1 MSELVTTDLVPL
13 QPAATAP
20 LLSVR
25 NMTKAFPIRG
35 GLLKRQVGSVQAV
48 DGVNFDVYP
57 GETFGLVGESGC
69 GKSTVSRLVLR
80 LIEPDAGRIRF
91 EGRDLLALDANALRA
106 FRRKAQ
112 IIFQDPY
119 ASLNPRMTVNQ
130 ILTEPLAL
138 HDLVPTDRRRARV
151 DELLRLVGLEPRFA
165 RRYPHEFSGG
175 QRQRIAIARAL
186 AVEPKLIICDEPVSA
201 LDVSIRSQILN
212 LLRDLQDRLGLSY
225 IFVSH
230 DLAVV
235 KHIADRVAVMNL
247 GGIVETADT
256 RSLFASPRHPY
267 SRALLSAIPVPKPQ
281 AKRSRM
287 LLQGEMPS
295 ALNPPSGCRFHTRC
309 PHTLERCRTEMPHLL
324 VDASG
329 HATACHRVAELPPA
343 DAIVPSDGGF
353 SPTLEKLVAA
363 FSTREAVPGPGVGI
377 MDALPPAGV

>member
-1 MSELVTTDLVPL
+1 MALLEVENLVK
-13 QPAATAP
+13 QFAADRNLFGRPTAF
-20 LLSVR
+20 V
-25 NMTKAFPIRG
+25 K
-35 GLLKRQVGSVQAV
+35 AV
-48 DGVNFDVYP
+48 DGVSFRVDA
-57 GETFGLVGESGC
+57 GETLALVGESGC
-69 GKSTVSRLVLR
+69 GKSTVSRLALR

-91 EGRDLLALDANALRA
+91 EGHDLLALDANELRA
-106 FRRKAQ
+106 FRRQAQ

-119 ASLNPRMTVNQ
+119 ASLNPRMTVGQ
-130 ILTEPLAL
+130 ILSEPLAL
-138 HDLVPTDRRRARV
+138 HNLVPQAGRRARV
-151 DELLRLVGLEPRFA
+151 EEILTLVGLEPRFA

-212 LLRDLQDRLGLSY
+212 LLRDLQQRLGLSY

-247 GGIVETADT
+247 GSIVETAET
-256 RSLFASPRHPY
+256 QALFAAPRHPY
-267 SRALLSAIPVPKPQ
+267 SRALLSAIPVPRPR

-295 ALNPPSGCRFHTRC
+295 ALNPPNGCRFHTRC
-309 PHTLERCRTEMPHLL
+309 PFAIDRCRIEAPQLIA
-324 VDASG
+324 DASG

-343 DAIVPSDGGF
+343 EAILPSDGGL
-353 SPTLEKLVAA
+353 SPALEKLVAA
-363 FSTREAVPGPGVGI
+363 FSGAEERGVASGVGVNG
-377 MDALPPAGV
+377 A

>member
-1 MSELVTTDLVPL
+1 MALLEVENLVKHFVAERSVFGRP
-13 QPAATAP
+13 TAYI
-20 LLSVR
+20 
-25 NMTKAFPIRG
+25 K
-35 GLLKRQVGSVQAV
+35 AV
-48 DGVNFDVYP
+48 DGVSFCVEA
-57 GETFGLVGESGC
+57 GKTLALVGESGC

-80 LIEPDAGRIRF
+80 LIEPDQGHIRF
-91 EGRDLLALDANALRA
+91 EGRDLLAFGADELRA

-130 ILTEPLAL
+130 ILSEPLAL
-138 HDLVPTDRRRARV
+138 HELVPPPRRRARV
-151 DELLRLVGLEPRFA
+151 EELLRLVGLEPRFA

-175 QRQRIAIARAL
+175 QRQRIAVARAL

-212 LLRDLQDRLGLSY
+212 LLRDLQERLGLAY

-256 RSLFASPRHPY
+256 QSLFASPRHPY
-267 SRALLSAIPVPKPQ
+267 SRALLSAIPLPQ
-281 AKRSRM
+281 PRAKRSRVI
-287 LLQGEMPS
+287 LQGELPS

-309 PHTLERCRTEMPHLL
+309 PHVIERCRSEVPELL
-324 VDASG
+324 ADGAG
-329 HATACHRVAELPPA
+329 HATACHRTSELPAA
-343 DAIVPSDGGF
+343 DAIVPSDGHF
-353 SPTLEKLVAA
+353 SPTLERLVAA
-363 FSTREAVPGPGVGI
+363 FSAREEVP
-377 MDALPPAGV
+377 AAAGVDIVGTTAV

>member
-1 MSELVTTDLVPL
+1 MTALLEVENLVKHFVAERSLLGRP
-13 QPAATAP
+13 TAFI
-20 LLSVR
+20 
-25 NMTKAFPIRG
+25 K
-35 GLLKRQVGSVQAV
+35 AV
-48 DGVNFDVYP
+48 DGVSFSVDA
-57 GETFGLVGESGC
+57 GKTLALVGESGC

-91 EGRDLLALDANALRA
+91 EGRDLLAFEASELRA
-106 FRRKAQ
+106 FRRDAQ

-119 ASLNPRMTVNQ
+119 ASLNPRMTVGQ

-138 HDLVPTDRRRARV
+138 HDLVPPAGRRDRV
-151 DELLRLVGLEPRFA
+151 EELLRLVGLEPRFA

-212 LLRDLQDRLGLSY
+212 LLRDLQDRLGLAY

-247 GGIVETADT
+247 GGIVETAEAEA
-256 RSLFASPRHPY
+256 LFASPRHPY
-267 SRALLSAIPVPKPQ
+267 SRALLSAIPVPKPR
-281 AKRSRM
+281 AKRSRIV
-287 LLQGEMPS
+287 LQGEMPS

-309 PHTLERCRTEMPHLL
+309 PYVIERCRVEPPPLLADAAGHL
-324 VDASG
+324 
-329 HATACHRVAELPPA
+329 TACHRTAELPPPDAVIPA
-343 DAIVPSDGGF
+343 DSL
-353 SPTLEKLVAA
+353 SPALERLVAA
-363 FSTREAVPGPGVGI
+363 FSAPAEVPGSSGVDSVEP
-377 MDALPPAGV
+377 MPSAGLCRWRPVL